1 MHSGP
6 TSTLLLR
13 GFLRFPRQKWNYIL
27 KGLPCLVGPLGLFI
41 SLLEK
46 HSQGRAPLT
55 HESAKSPKLSGAQ
68 SCVTCRLASM
78 EIQRR
83 DRSTSSCLSHVQ
95 DAKKGR
101 MTTSW
106 SKVPIPAPPL
116 GQVSQP
122 I

>member
-46 HSQGRAPLT
+46 HSQGL
-55 HESAKSPKLSGAQ
+55 
-68 SCVTCRLASM
+68 
-78 EIQRR
+78 
-83 DRSTSSCLSHVQ
+83 
-95 DAKKGR
+95 
-101 MTTSW
+101 
-106 SKVPIPAPPL
+106 
-116 GQVSQP
+116 
-122 I
+122 